1 MEPFAFGLVIGPN
14 EGAFRGSCAQA
25 YRRACVAWLG
35 VIGGNVGMPMER
47 GIMNLMNADPPEAAR
62 VEQDDEMVLDPR
74 VQESIGRSLKAH
86 YDDLIN
92 APVPDRFLA
101 LLAQLEDTERR
112 LKAEGGSDE
121 RS

>member
-1 MEPFAFGLVIGPN
+1 M
-14 EGAFRGSCAQA
+14 
-25 YRRACVAWLG
+25 AWLG
-35 VIGGNVGMPMER
+35 VIGGTVGMPMEQ

-62 VEQDDEMVLDPR
+62 AEPDDETMLDLR

-92 APVPDRFLA
+92 APVPDRFLV

>member
-1 MEPFAFGLVIGPN
+1 
-14 EGAFRGSCAQA
+14 
-25 YRRACVAWLG
+25 
-35 VIGGNVGMPMER
+35 
-47 GIMNLMNADPPEAAR
+47 MNLMNADPPEAAR
-62 VEQDDEMVLDPR
+62 AETDDEMVLDPR

-92 APVPDRFLA
+92 APVPDRFLV

-112 LKAEGGSDE
+112 LKAEGGSNE

>member
-1 MEPFAFGLVIGPN
+1 
-14 EGAFRGSCAQA
+14 
-25 YRRACVAWLG
+25 
-35 VIGGNVGMPMER
+35 
-47 GIMNLMNADPPEAAR
+47 MNLMNADPPEAAR
-62 VEQDDEMVLDPR
+62 SELDEDTVLDPR

-92 APVPDRFLA
+92 APVPDRFLV

>member
-1 MEPFAFGLVIGPN
+1 
-14 EGAFRGSCAQA
+14 
-25 YRRACVAWLG
+25 
-35 VIGGNVGMPMER
+35 
-47 GIMNLMNADPPEAAR
+47 MNADPPEAAR
-62 VEQDDEMVLDPR
+62 AEPDDERVLDPR

-86 YDDLIN
+86 YDDLIS
-92 APVPDRFLA
+92 APVPDRFLV